1 MLYAISDLHGCYEK
15 YVKMLEKIRF
25 EKSDTLY
32 ILGDVVDRG
41 SGGINILLDMM
52 HKDNIIPIMGNHD
65 YTACTLLKAFG
76 QNDAKSSR
84 EKLRDVFELWLYDGG
99 EPTYTAYRKLNTKQ
113 QEKVLAYL
121 RSFLLYDEVRAGDRN
136 YFLAHTVPEK
146 ARMLNFDTLF
156 WQEFIIGEPEY
167 DKVYYK
173 NKIIVTGHTP
183 TKLIDR
189 SYNGRI
195 FKRNNHLAI
204 DCGAVY
210 GGSLAAVCLN
220 TLEEFYI

>member
-1 MLYAISDLHGCYEK
+1 M
-15 YVKMLEKIRF
+15 
-25 EKSDTLY
+25 
-32 ILGDVVDRG
+32 
-41 SGGINILLDMM
+41 
-52 HKDNIIPIMGNHD
+52 
-65 YTACTLLKAFG
+65 
-76 QNDAKSSR
+76 
-84 EKLRDVFELWLYDGG
+84 
-99 EPTYTAYRKLNTKQ
+99 
-113 QEKVLAYL
+113 LAYL
-121 RSFLLYDEVRAGDRN
+121 RSFLLYDEVRAGGRN

-173 NKIIVTGHTP
+173 NKIIITGHTP

-189 SYNGRI
+189 SCNGRI

-210 GGSLAAVCLN
+210 GGTLACVCLD
-220 TLEEFYI
+220 TLEEFYV